1 MTPFTVYLVVRA
13 HEDSGK
19 SHVTDRRLQALRA
32 LHDELTNVGIRVTP
46 LPERA
51 DLEVE
56 ITNVFLAGEKH
67 APGVPNETCS
77 LMDRGR
83 IMSIRLSVSDEHL
96 EFVCSDG
103 SGRVP
108 AERHAAQRILMW
120 LDSSSRPRV
129 TDLVH
134 APTA

>member
-1 MTPFTVYLVVRA
+1 MTPFAVYLHLRGT
-13 HEDSGK
+13 EETERSRM
-19 SHVTDRRLQALRA
+19 TDRRLQALHA
-32 LHDELTNVGIRVTP
+32 LHEELSNVGIRVTP

-56 ITNVFLAGEKH
+56 ITNVFLAGDTH
-67 APGVPNETCS
+67 APGRSDSCS
-77 LMDRGR
+77 LVDRGR
-83 IMSIRLSVSDEHL
+83 IMAIRLSVHDEHL

-103 SGRVP
+103 ARVS
-108 AERHAAQRILMW
+108 AEHHAAQRILMW
-120 LDSSSRPRV
+120 LDSSSRPRI

>member
-1 MTPFTVYLVVRA
+1 MTPFTVYLLMRTT
-13 HEDSGK
+13 DDGQK
-19 SHVTDRRLQALRA
+19 SHMTERRLQALRA
-32 LHDELTNVGIRVTP
+32 LHDELTDAGIRVTP

-56 ITNVFLAGEKH
+56 ITNVFLPGDVH
-67 APGVPNETCS
+67 APGSPAETCS
-77 LMDRGR
+77 LVERGR

-103 SGRVP
+103 TSRMP

-120 LDSSSRPRV
+120 LDSSSRPRMS
-129 TDLVH
+129 DLVH

>member
-1 MTPFTVYLVVRA
+1 MTPFTVYLLMRTPEEVQ
-13 HEDSGK
+13 K
-19 SHVTDRRLQALRA
+19 SHISERRLQALRA
-32 LHDELTNVGIRVTP
+32 LHDELTNIGIRVTP

-56 ITNVFLAGEKH
+56 ITNVFLPGDVH
-67 APGVPNETCS
+67 APGSPAETCS
-77 LMDRGR
+77 LVERGR
-83 IMSIRLSVSDEHL
+83 IMSIRMSVSDEHL
-96 EFVCSDG
+96 EFVCSDN
-103 SGRVP
+103 GRVP

-120 LDSSSRPRV
+120 LDTSSRPRM

>member
-1 MTPFTVYLVVRA
+1 MTPFAVYLVV
-13 HEDSGK
+13 HTKEDTK
-19 SHVTDRRLQALRA
+19 PQAADRHLQALRA
-32 LHDELTNVGIRVTP
+32 LHDELTNIGIRVTP

-56 ITNVFLAGEKH
+56 ITNVFLAGEGH
-67 APGVPNETCS
+67 TAGVPNETCS

-83 IMSIRLSVSDEHL
+83 IMSIRLSIADEHL

-103 SGRVP
+103 SGRAP

-120 LDSSSRPRV
+120 LDNSSRPRM

>member
-1 MTPFTVYLVVRA
+1 MTPFAVYLHLRA
-13 HEDSGK
+13 NEEPQRSRM
-19 SHVTDRRLQALRA
+19 TDRRLQALHA
-32 LHDELTNVGIRVTP
+32 LHEELSNIGIRVTP

-56 ITNVFLAGEKH
+56 ITNVFLNGETH
-67 APGVPNETCS
+67 LPGRADTCS
-77 LMDRGR
+77 LVERGR
-83 IMSIRLSVSDEHL
+83 IMSIRLSVHDEQL

-103 SGRVP
+103 GRVS
-108 AERHAAQRILMW
+108 AEHHAAQRILMW
-120 LDSSSRPRV
+120 LDSSSRPRM